1 MTTAPPSSPRTPL
14 TLRIARVI
22 YGPLSKVSRH
32 PVLNV
37 LVGFGLMFI
46 GINEFLEQSLP
57 DYEGFFELHHAVILI
72 GLTTLLHGTIELV
85 DRLEA
90 ALSEHEARVAAA
102 SEQGHETGKG

>member
-1 MTTAPPSSPRTPL
+1 MSNQAPSPPHTPL
-14 TLRIARVI
+14 TLRIARVV

-46 GINEFLEQSLP
+46 GINEFLEQSWP

-90 ALSEHEARVAAA
+90 ALREHEARLATAP
-102 SEQGHETGKG
+102 EQNNETGKG

>member
-1 MTTAPPSSPRTPL
+1 MSNQAPPNPHTPL

-37 LVGFGLMFI
+37 LVGFGLLFI
-46 GINEFLEQSLP
+46 GINEFLEQALP

-90 ALSEHEARVAAA
+90 ALSEHEARLAAA
-102 SEQGHETGKG
+102 PEHSNETGKG